1 MKKLIP
7 ICLLL
12 LLILSCKLS
21 SAQTIATIKGRIIGQ
36 AMEELEG
43 VTVVNVCHTEMAT
56 SNNRGFFQ
64 IKAAKGDTL
73 IFISTKY
80 STGKSFVKRLSD
92 NVNVVM
98 ITRKAAALPIGFTES
113 DYKKAAREDE
123 KLYDILEKG
132 AERNGTWI
140 Y

>member
-1 MKKLIP
+1 MKRLTHITM
-7 ICLLL
+7 LL
-12 LLILSCKLS
+12 LLILSCKSS
-21 SAQTIATIKGRIIGQ
+21 SAQTTATIKGRVIGQ

-43 VTVVNVCHTEMAT
+43 VTIVNVCHTEMAT
-56 SNNRGFFQ
+56 SNSRGFFQ

-73 IFISTKY
+73 IFISSKY
-80 STGKSFVKRLSD
+80 SQGKSFVKHLTD

-98 ITRKAAALPIGFTES
+98 ITRKTAALPIGFT
-113 DYKKAAREDE
+113 DDDFRKAAREDE